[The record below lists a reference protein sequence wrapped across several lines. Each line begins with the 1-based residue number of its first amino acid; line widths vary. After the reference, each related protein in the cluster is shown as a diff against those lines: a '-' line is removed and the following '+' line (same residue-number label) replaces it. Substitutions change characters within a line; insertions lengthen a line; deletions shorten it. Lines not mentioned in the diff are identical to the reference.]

1 MTQPVIIAG
10 AGIGGLTAAI
20 ALAQKGFPVIL
31 AEKAAWLEEVGAGIQ
46 LSPNATHVLAALG
59 VLEAVRGHAF
69 EPQELTIRS
78 ARHGGKLA
86 HVPLGAAAA
95 DRYGAPYLVVHRAD
109 IQRALL
115 DAVHALPDISLR
127 LGTRVSSISEE
138 NGKLSVTLA
147 QGSNSPETLV
157 THALI
162 GADGV
167 RSAMRQTIL
176 NGPAPVFSGR
186 TAYRA
191 TLPSSL
197 IPPEFLAGSGI
208 WFGKRAHLVHYP
220 LRQGREFNLVAL
232 VEEDWDAPGWSE
244 PANRETLLQ
253 RFTGWPEPALNLLRL
268 PDEWLR
274 WALRAVDAGGRWQK
288 GRVALL
294 GDACHAMLPF
304 AAQGAAMA
312 IEDGIVL
319 AHHLA
324 ARPEEPEA
332 ALQAYVRERQPRSA
346 KVQQTAATNSGIYH
360 LGFPASL
367 ARDTVLRLSSPQ
379 SLLQR
384 MDWIYGWRPP
394 AQA

>member
-1 MTQPVIIAG
+1 MTHPVIIAG
-10 AGIGGLTAAI
+10 AGIGGLTAAL
-20 ALAQKGFPVIL
+20 ALAQRGFSVIL

-59 VLEAVRGHAF
+59 VLDAVRSHAF

-78 ARHGGKLA
+78 ARHGGTLA
-86 HVPLGAAAA
+86 HVPLGATAAG
-95 DRYGAPYLVVHRAD
+95 RYGAPYLLVHRAD

-115 DAVHALPDISLR
+115 DAVHAMPAISLR
-127 LGTRVSSISEE
+127 LGTRVSSVSQEG
-138 NGKLSVTLA
+138 GKLQVTLA
-147 QGSNSPETLV
+147 QGATPPETLEA
-157 THALI
+157 HALI

-167 RSAMRQTIL
+167 RSATRQTIL

-191 TLPSSL
+191 TVPASL
-197 IPPEFLAGSGI
+197 IPPQFLAGSGI
-208 WFGKRAHLVHYP
+208 WFGRKAHLVHYP

-244 PANRETLLQ
+244 PASKENLLQ
-253 RFTGWPEPALNLLRL
+253 RFARWPEPAQNLLRL

-274 WALRAVDAGGRWQK
+274 WALRAVDAGGIWQK
-288 GRVALL
+288 GRIALL

-324 ARPEEPEA
+324 VRPDQPAA
-332 ALQAYVRERQPRSA
+332 ALQAYVGERQPRSA
-346 KVQQTAATNSGIYH
+346 KVQQTAATNSTIYH
-360 LGFPASL
+360 LGLPASL

-394 AQA
+394 AHA

>member
-10 AGIGGLTAAI
+10 AGIGGLTAAL

-46 LSPNATHVLAALG
+46 LSPNATRVLAALG
-59 VLEAVRGHAF
+59 VLDAVRSLAF

-78 ARHGGKLA
+78 ARHGRKLA

-95 DRYGAPYLVVHRAD
+95 DRYGAPYLLVHRAD
-109 IQRALL
+109 IQRVLL
-115 DAVHALPDISLR
+115 DAIHALPDVSLR
-127 LGTRVSSISEE
+127 LGTRAASISDE
-138 NGKLSVTLA
+138 NGRLRVTLS
-147 QGSNSPETLV
+147 QGGTSPETLDAHV
-157 THALI
+157 LI

-167 RSAMRQTIL
+167 RSATRQTIL

-191 TLPSSL
+191 TLPSQL

-208 WFGKRAHLVHYP
+208 WFGRKAHLVHYP
-220 LRQGREFNLVAL
+220 LRQGNEFNLVAL
-232 VEEDWDAPGWSE
+232 LEEDWDAPGWSE
-244 PANRETLLQ
+244 PASREALLDRFSDWPEEARNLLQ
-253 RFTGWPEPALNLLRL
+253 KPE
-268 PDEWLR
+268 EWLR
-274 WALRAVDAGGRWQK
+274 WALRAVDAGGTWQK
-288 GRVALL
+288 GRIALL

-324 ARPEEPEA
+324 ARPGKPEE

-346 KVQQTAATNSGIYH
+346 KVQQTAATNSSIYH
-360 LGFPASL
+360 LGFPASA
-367 ARDTVLRLSSPQ
+367 ARDAVLRFSSPQ

-384 MDWIYGWRPP
+384 MDWIYGWQPP
-394 AQA
+394 AHA